1 MGITLDPETAATIRG
16 VESNSP
22 AANAGLQEEDVI
34 LELKG
39 QPILSSAD
47 VQWVLHNI
55 SPKGGRVSILVDRN
69 GAEKDLTLQL
79 TDGWR
84 EKGDLSWRVSSWG
97 LRRMA
102 TGGLRMESIS
112 EEKREGL
119 NIPANK
125 TALLV
130 SHVGQYNEHAAAK
143 RAGVREGDII
153 ISVDG
158 KQDILS
164 ESAFLAYGVTEKKM
178 GEKIKIE
185 VLRNGTKKMFLIPMQ
200 K

>member
-1 MGITLDPETAATIRG
+1 
-16 VESNSP
+16 
-22 AANAGLQEEDVI
+22 
-34 LELKG
+34 
-39 QPILSSAD
+39 
-47 VQWVLHNI
+47 
-55 SPKGGRVSILVDRN
+55 
-69 GAEKDLTLQL
+69 
-79 TDGWR
+79 
-84 EKGDLSWRVSSWG
+84 
-97 LRRMA
+97 
-102 TGGLRMESIS
+102 MESIS